1 MNEQKKKLYEDALT
15 FHEQGRAG
23 KIETVPT
30 KPLNT
35 QRDLALAYSPGVAA
49 PCLEIQETPDKS
61 YAYTAKGN
69 LVAVVSNGTA
79 VLGLGDIGAAASK
92 PVMEGKAVLFKKF
105 GGVDAIDIEIASKD
119 PDKVVEAA
127 ALTATGFGG
136 INLEDIKAPECF
148 YIEEKLRGMLGIPVF
163 HDDQHG
169 TAVVVSAALINGCEI
184 TGRKIEDLKV
194 VVNGAGAAAIACSK
208 LMKSLGV
215 KNLIMCDT
223 KGVIYKGRAANMNPY
238 KEAFAVETSARTLN
252 EALDGADVFLGLS
265 VKGALSPDA
274 LKTMAQNP
282 MVFALANP
290 DPEIAPEEAKAVRED
305 VIIATGRSD
314 YPNQINNLLGFP
326 YIFRGAL
333 DVRATTV
340 NEEMKMAA
348 AFALAN
354 LARLPVT
361 EKTKAAYKNKD
372 FSFGKEYIL
381 PVPFDER
388 LIETVPAAVA
398 KAAMETGVARL
409 PVTDWDAYAK
419 AAAQRIQR

>member
-49 PCLEIQETPDKS
+49 PCLKIQKTPDKS

-398 KAAMETGVARL
+398 KAAMKTGVARL